1 MVLGDVSGIWNLECL
16 ARLALVL
23 CLSLQSDGLP
33 ILGGELAWFY
43 YSLKYISTLNLARAL
58 DGRLQVRL
66 QVDPTQ
72 LHGEAGEER
81 WLAGEPW
88 HDLASSQLK

>member
-1 MVLGDVSGIWNLECL
+1 MECL
-16 ARLALVL
+16 ARLELVL
-23 CLSLQSDGLP
+23 CLSRQSDELP
-33 ILGGELAWFY
+33 NLEGELAWVHY
-43 YSLKYISTLNLARAL
+43 GLKYISTLNLAKAL

-81 WLAGEPW
+81 WLAGEP
-88 HDLASSQLK
+88 